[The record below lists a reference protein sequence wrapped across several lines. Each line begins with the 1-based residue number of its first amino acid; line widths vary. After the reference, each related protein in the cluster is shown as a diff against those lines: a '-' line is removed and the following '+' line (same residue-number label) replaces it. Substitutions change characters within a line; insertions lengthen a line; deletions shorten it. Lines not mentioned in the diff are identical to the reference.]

1 MIKDVV
7 IHDELLGMAI
17 VTFVCI
23 VANTHAGGELF

>member
-7 IHDELLGMAI
+7 VPDELLGIAI

-23 VANTHAGGELF
+23 VANTQAGGELF